1 MLKLLQVQ
9 TLAPSC
15 RRFYGR
21 TTPHGPYDM
30 HQTNSLIASLFI
42 TATLAGCAQFPELED
57 TIAPSDVNGARQTLI
72 PLAPLVA
79 RANSATVSA
88 ESAATGQSPRVGT
101 LRNRASALRGP
112 VIDPVTRA
120 RMLRGVR

>member
-1 MLKLLQVQ
+1 MCQ
-9 TLAPSC
+9 TI
-15 RRFYGR
+15 
-21 TTPHGPYDM
+21 
-30 HQTNSLIASLFI
+30 SLIAALAL
-42 TATLAGCAQFPELED
+42 TATLAGCAQFPELEG
-57 TIAPSDVNGARQTLI
+57 TIVPNDVNAARQTLV

-79 RANSATVSA
+79 RANDVTVTSESATIS
-88 ESAATGQSPRVGT
+88 QSPRLGT

>member
-1 MLKLLQVQ
+1 MRK
-9 TLAPSC
+9 
-15 RRFYGR
+15 
-21 TTPHGPYDM
+21 
-30 HQTNSLIASLFI
+30 TNSLIAALTLI
-42 TATLAGCAQFPELED
+42 ATLIGCAQFPELEG

-79 RANSATVSA
+79 RANDAGAPEGSAITS
-88 ESAATGQSPRVGT
+88 QSPRVGT
-101 LRNRASALRGP
+101 LRNRASVLRGP